1 MKRFC
6 LVSLLILVAFYVR
19 GQGENQLNDMI
30 ISSIKSFMYEDSI
43 NHHVRNHNKIDK
55 YSITYNISV
64 DGLPRSF
71 PYDSL
76 RNVYYY
82 TLLNP
87 SSLIQSK
94 RREFKKGT
102 SILEISIR
110 ALDDKIIIIIFPQ
123 SVKLKRNIFHLGIS
137 VWGIYT
143 YAYSQEQKKWILI
156 KKKEGGI

>member
-1 MKRFC
+1 MIMKRFC

-19 GQGENQLNDMI
+19 GQGKNQLNDVI
-30 ISSIKSFMYEDSI
+30 ISSIKSYMYEDSI
-43 NHHVRNHNKIDK
+43 NYNKIDK
-55 YSITYNISV
+55 YSITYNILV

-76 RNVYYY
+76 RNVYFY
-82 TLLNP
+82 THLNP
-87 SSLIQSK
+87 SSLIKSK

-102 SILEISIR
+102 SILKISIR
-110 ALDDKIIIIIFPQ
+110 ALEDKIIIIIFPQ
-123 SVKLKRNIFHLGIS
+123 SVKLKRNIFHFRVS
-137 VWGIYT
+137 DWVIYT